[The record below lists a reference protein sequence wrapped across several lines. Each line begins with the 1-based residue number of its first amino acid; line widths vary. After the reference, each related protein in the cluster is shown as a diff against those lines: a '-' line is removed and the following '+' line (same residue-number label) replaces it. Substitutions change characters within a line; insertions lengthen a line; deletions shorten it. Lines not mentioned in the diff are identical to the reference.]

1 MKLIRE
7 IIKAA
12 IAIVIGLILVACIFG
27 GAVLQYSYSQK
38 TFNGAGDDGMKKK

>member
-7 IIKAA
+7 IIKTA

-27 GAVLQYSYSQK
+27 GAVLQYSYSQRPL
-38 TFNGAGDDGMKKK
+38 TVQEMTE